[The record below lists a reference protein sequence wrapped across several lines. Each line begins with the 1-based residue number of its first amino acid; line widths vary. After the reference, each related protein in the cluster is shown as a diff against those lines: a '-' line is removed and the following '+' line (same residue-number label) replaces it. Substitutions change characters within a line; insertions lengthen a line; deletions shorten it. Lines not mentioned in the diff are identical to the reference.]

1 MLNILWSCCSYAF
14 TSYLVVRLLKF
25 LFIIA
30 KCICVHILT
39 PVYNLDHLKDSWTV
53 VTGGT
58 DGIGRAYIEEL
69 AKSRGIRKFYLIG
82 RNRQKLETVV
92 KEMEIY
98 EFESSVAGGNIIY
111 ALFIEQIMRTNI
123 KGHSSHFENISSW
136 TRFNF
141 FTILVGRYDAICKT
155 AVFDFEYDD
164 YSNLPQELR
173 TLDVG
178 ILINCAGIAP
188 NQVGN
193 FVELPEQLATKILRV
208 NLMSNVKMIEYILP
222 GMIQRNKGCVVNISS
237 MTGWRPLPYLSTY
250 PASKA
255 AIAFF
260 SDSLSD
266 EFRHTNVR
274 IQCLIPLLVATKA
287 SSYETTDANNL
298 FIISPENYAKQ
309 AVRAIGRFE
318 ILTGCIQHD
327 IQIAFGTLIS
337 FWLFKQ
343 FYVPLVMLGI
353 HKDRI
358 ASFQKK
364 HQKQN

>member
-1 MLNILWSCCSYAF
+1 MLDNMWSCCYYAF

-30 KCICVHILT
+30 KCFCVHILT

-53 VTGGT
+53 VTGCT

-69 AKSRGIRKFYLIG
+69 ARTRGIKRFYLVG

-92 KEMEIY
+92 TQM
-98 EFESSVAGGNIIY
+98 
-111 ALFIEQIMRTNI
+111 
-123 KGHSSHFENISSW
+123 
-136 TRFNF
+136 
-141 FTILVGRYDAICKT
+141 

-164 YSNLPQELR
+164 YSKLPQELK

-193 FVELPEQLATKILRV
+193 FVELPEQLASKILRV
-208 NLMSNVKMIEYILP
+208 NLMSSVKMIEFILP
-222 GMIQRNKGCVVNISS
+222 GMIQRNRGCIVNISS

-266 EFRHTNVR
+266 EFRHTKVR

-287 SSYETTDANNL
+287 ASYETTDANNL
-298 FIISPENYAKQ
+298 FIISPEDYAKQ

-327 IQIAFGTLIS
+327 IQGSIAFGTLLS
-337 FWLFKQ
+337 FWAFKML
-343 FYVPLVMLGI
+343 YVPLVILGI
-353 HKDRI
+353 HKDRV
-358 ASFQKK
+358 AAFQKN
-364 HQKQN
+364 HQKQT